1 MTLEVG
7 DVGSTS
13 LASIHA
19 AGGGTGLS
27 AGSPEVASPSAGSP
41 EVASPSPRDGSA
53 HVLVDVDGSPEGENG
68 NSPEGDNGF
77 CADLRLPVERARNA
91 AQR

>member
-27 AGSPEVASPSAGSP
+27 VGSPEVASPSAGSP
-41 EVASPSPRDGSA
+41 EVASPSPRDDSA
-53 HVLVDVDGSPEGENG
+53 HVLVDGDSSPEGENG
-68 NSPEGDNGF
+68 DSPEGDTGF
-77 CADLRLPVERARNA
+77 CADLRLPVELARNA

>member
-19 AGGGTGLS
+19 AGGGTGL
-27 AGSPEVASPSAGSP
+27 SAGSP